1 MIFRNLGASISEA
14 FKNLWRNRLMSFA
27 SVTSVMFSLLILG
40 FVFAIIININ
50 SFVEGAQDQFEEITI
65 YLQDGLDSEAKANLI
80 TDIEG
85 IIGVK
90 KVTFLS
96 KDDALTSWK
105 NEWGNKAY
113 LLDGLD
119 SNPLPDSIIVTLK
132 DLDASDSVVK
142 ILETLS
148 GVEDIKFHKDVIDTI
163 LSVSRFIRTI
173 GLGIIVILLIVSTV
187 LITNTIKLAVNSRE
201 REINIMKY
209 VGATNWYIRRPF
221 MIEGTVLGLV
231 GSLIAAG
238 IIFISYSYMY
248 NYFSSEFYL
257 LIAAHFVPVD
267 AVISDL
273 MTIFVVLGVGI
284 GALGSMNAM
293 RKHLN
298 V

>member
-1 MIFRNLGASISEA
+1 MIFRNFGSSIVEA
-14 FKNLWRNRLMSFA
+14 FKNLWRNRMMSIA
-27 SVTSVMFSLLILG
+27 SIISVMLSLLILG

-50 SFVEGAQDQFEEITI
+50 SFVEGAQDQFEEITV
-65 YLQDGLDSEAKANLI
+65 YLKEGLDSEEKATLI

-85 IIGVK
+85 IIGVS
-90 KVTFLS
+90 KVTYLS
-96 KDDALTSWK
+96 KDDALVSWK
-105 NEWGNKAY
+105 YEWGDKAY

-119 SNPLPDSIIVTLK
+119 SNPLPDSIIISLK
-132 DLDASDSVVK
+132 NLDVADSVVK
-142 ILETLS
+142 VLSTLS
-148 GVEDIKFHKDVIDTI
+148 GVEDIKFYRDVIDKI
-163 LSVSRFIRTI
+163 LSASRFIRTL
-173 GLGIIVILLIVSTV
+173 GFGIIVILLIVST
-187 LITNTIKLAVNSRE
+187 LIISNTIKLAVNSRN

-209 VGATNWYIRRPF
+209 VGATNWYIKRPF

-231 GSLIAAG
+231 GALIAAS

-248 NYFSSEFYL
+248 NYFSSEFYV

-273 MTIFVVLGVGI
+273 LTIFVVLGVGI
-284 GALGSMNAM
+284 GALGSINAM

>member
-1 MIFRNLGASISEA
+1 MIFRNFGASIVEA
-14 FKNLWRNRLMSFA
+14 FKNLWRNRMMSFA
-27 SVTSVMFSLLILG
+27 SVTSVMLSLLILG

-65 YLQDGLDSEAKANLI
+65 YLQDGLDSEAKANLLI
-80 TDIEG
+80 DIEG

-90 KVTFLS
+90 KVTYLS
-96 KDDALTSWK
+96 KEDALIRWK
-105 NEWGNKAY
+105 YEWGDKAY

-119 SNPLPDSIIVTLK
+119 SNPLPDSVIVTLNN
-132 DLDASDSVVK
+132 LSASDSVVK
-142 ILETLS
+142 VLDTLS
-148 GVEDIKFHKDVIDTI
+148 GVEDIKFYKDVIDKI
-163 LSVSRFIRTI
+163 LGASRFIRTL
-173 GLGIIVILLIVSTV
+173 GFGIIVILLIVST
-187 LITNTIKLAVNSRE
+187 LIITNTIKLAVNSRD

-209 VGATNWYIRRPF
+209 VGATNWYIKRPF

-231 GSLIAAG
+231 GALIAAT
-238 IIFISYSYMY
+238 IIFLSYNYMY
-248 NYFSSEFYL
+248 NFFSSQFYV

-273 MTIFVVLGVGI
+273 LIIFIVLGVGI
-284 GALGSMNAM
+284 GTLGSINAM

>member
-1 MIFRNLGASISEA
+1 
-14 FKNLWRNRLMSFA
+14 MSFA
-27 SVTSVMFSLLILG
+27 SVTSVMLSLLILG

-65 YLQDGLDSEAKANLI
+65 YLEDELDSEAKANLLS
-80 TDIEG
+80 DIEG

-90 KVTFLS
+90 RVTYLS
-96 KDDALTSWK
+96 KDDALIAWK
-105 NEWGNKAY
+105 AEWGDKAY

-119 SNPLPDSIIVTLK
+119 SNPLPDSIIITLK
-132 DLDASDSVVK
+132 NLDASDSVVK
-142 ILETLS
+142 VLETLS
-148 GVEDIKFHKDVIDTI
+148 GVEDIKFYKDVIDKI
-163 LSVSRFIRTI
+163 MSASRFIRTL
-173 GLGIIVILLIVSTV
+173 GFGIIVILLIVST
-187 LITNTIKLAVNSRE
+187 LIISNTIKLAVNARN

-209 VGATNWYIRRPF
+209 VGATNWYIKRPF

-231 GSLIAAG
+231 GALVAAA

-248 NYFSSEFYL
+248 DYFSSEFYV

-273 MTIFVVLGVGI
+273 LTIFIVLGVGI
-284 GALGSMNAM
+284 GALGSINAM